1 MTEPKKTTAQKKK
14 TAKPKAKN
22 KNLEIVGYK
31 EEIKQLKDTALLSQA
46 NLINF
51 KRRTLDDIQSNKI
64 KIKTGIFTRF
74 ITTLDNLKLT
84 LNSLPKDKQF
94 KDWVKG
100 MEIIIK
106 NFEKSLNNEGLSEIN
121 PIKGDDF
128 DPSKHESLSIENTN
142 DSKLDG
148 KISQTIKNGYSMESS
163 IIRPAQVIL
172 SNYIKNNSQTGA

>member
-1 MTEPKKTTAQKKK
+1 MTELKKTTPKKK
-14 TAKPKAKN
+14 VAKKKAKN
-22 KNLEIVGYK
+22 KNLEIEGYK
-31 EEIKQLKDTALLSQA
+31 EEIKQLKDTALRSHA
-46 NLINF
+46 DLINF

-64 KIKTGIFTRF
+64 KIKTGIFTKF
-74 ITTLDNLKLT
+74 ITTLDDLKLT

-94 KDWVKG
+94 KDWVTG

-106 NFEKSLNNEGLSEIN
+106 NFEKGLNNEGLSEIN

-128 DPSKHESLSIENTN
+128 DPSIHESLSIENTN

-148 KISQTIKNGYSMESS
+148 KISQTIKNGYSMENS

-172 SNYIKNNSQTGA
+172 SNYIKKNSK

>member
-1 MTEPKKTTAQKKK
+1 MTELKKTTPKKK
-14 TAKPKAKN
+14 GAKKRAKKKAKN
-22 KNLEIVGYK
+22 KNLEIEGYK
-31 EEIKQLKDTALLSQA
+31 EEIKQLKDTALRSHA
-46 NLINF
+46 DLINF

-64 KIKTGIFTRF
+64 KIKTGIFTKF
-74 ITTLDNLKLT
+74 ITTLDDLKLT

-94 KDWVKG
+94 KDWVTG

-148 KISQTIKNGYSMESS
+148 KISQTIKNGYSMENS

-172 SNYIKNNSQTGA
+172 SNYIKKNSK

>member
-1 MTEPKKTTAQKKK
+1 MTKPKNPISKKNTSKKK
-14 TAKPKAKN
+14 VTKPKAKN
-22 KNLEIVGYK
+22 KNLEIESYK
-31 EEIKQLKDTALLSQA
+31 EEIKQLKDAALRSQA
-46 NLINF
+46 DLINF
-51 KRRTLDDIQSNKI
+51 KRRTLDDIQSNKT

-74 ITTLDNLKLT
+74 ITTLDDLKLT

-94 KDWVKG
+94 KDWMTG

-128 DPSKHESLSIENTN
+128 DPSKHESLSVENTN

-148 KISQTIKNGYSMESS
+148 KISQTIRNGYSIENS

-172 SNYIKNNSQTGA
+172 SNYIKKNS

>member
-1 MTEPKKTTAQKKK
+1 MTELKKTTPKKK
-14 TAKPKAKN
+14 VAKNKAKN
-22 KNLEIVGYK
+22 KNLEIEGYK
-31 EEIKQLKDTALLSQA
+31 EEIKQLKDTALRSHA
-46 NLINF
+46 DLINF

-64 KIKTGIFTRF
+64 KIKTGIFTKF
-74 ITTLDNLKLT
+74 ITTLDDLKLT

-94 KDWVKG
+94 KDWVTG

-106 NFEKSLNNEGLSEIN
+106 NFEKGLNNEGLSEIN

-128 DPSKHESLSIENTN
+128 DPSIHESLSIENTN

-148 KISQTIKNGYSMESS
+148 KISQTIKNGYSMENS

-172 SNYIKNNSQTGA
+172 SNYIKK

>member
-1 MTEPKKTTAQKKK
+1 MTELKKTTPKKK
-14 TAKPKAKN
+14 VAKKKAKI
-22 KNLEIVGYK
+22 KGYK
-31 EEIKQLKDTALLSQA
+31 EEIKQLKDTALRSHA
-46 NLINF
+46 DLINF

-64 KIKTGIFTRF
+64 KIKTGIFTKF
-74 ITTLDNLKLT
+74 ITTLDDLKLT

-94 KDWVKG
+94 KDWVTG

-106 NFEKSLNNEGLSEIN
+106 NFEKGLNNEGLSEIN

-128 DPSKHESLSIENTN
+128 DPSIHESLSIENTN

-148 KISQTIKNGYSMESS
+148 KISQTIKNGYSMENS

-172 SNYIKNNSQTGA
+172 SNYIKK

>member
-1 MTEPKKTTAQKKK
+1 MTELKKTTPKKK
-14 TAKPKAKN
+14 GAKKRAKN
-22 KNLEIVGYK
+22 KNLEIKGYK
-31 EEIKQLKDTALLSQA
+31 EEIKQLKDTALRSHA
-46 NLINF
+46 DLINF

-64 KIKTGIFTRF
+64 KIKTGIFTKF
-74 ITTLDNLKLT
+74 ITTLDDLKLT
-84 LNSLPKDKQF
+84 LNSLPKEKQF
-94 KDWVKG
+94 KDWVTG

-128 DPSKHESLSIENTN
+128 DPSKHESLSIENTK

-148 KISQTIKNGYSMESS
+148 KISQTIKNGYSMENS

-172 SNYIKNNSQTGA
+172 SNYIKKNSK

>member
-1 MTEPKKTTAQKKK
+1 MTELKKTTPKKK
-14 TAKPKAKN
+14 GAKKRAKN
-22 KNLEIVGYK
+22 TNLETKGYK
-31 EEIKQLKDTALLSQA
+31 EEIKQLKDTALRSHA
-46 NLINF
+46 DLINF

-64 KIKTGIFTRF
+64 KIKTGIFTKF
-74 ITTLDNLKLT
+74 ITTLDDLKLT
-84 LNSLPKDKQF
+84 LNSLPKEKQF
-94 KDWVKG
+94 KDWVTG

-148 KISQTIKNGYSMESS
+148 KISQTIKNGYSMENS

-172 SNYIKNNSQTGA
+172 SNYIKK

>member
-1 MTEPKKTTAQKKK
+1 MTELKKTTPKKK
-14 TAKPKAKN
+14 LAKKKAKN
-22 KNLEIVGYK
+22 KKLEIKEYK
-31 EEIKQLKDTALLSQA
+31 EEIKQLKDTALRSHA
-46 NLINF
+46 DLINF

-64 KIKTGIFTRF
+64 KIKTGIFTKF
-74 ITTLDNLKLT
+74 ITTLDDLKLT
-84 LNSLPKDKQF
+84 LNSLPKEKQF
-94 KDWVKG
+94 KDWVTG

-106 NFEKSLNNEGLSEIN
+106 NFEKGLNNEGLSEIN

-148 KISQTIKNGYSMESS
+148 KISQTIKNGYSMENS

-172 SNYIKNNSQTGA
+172 SNYIKKNSK

>member
-1 MTEPKKTTAQKKK
+1 MTELKKTTPKKK
-14 TAKPKAKN
+14 VAKKKAIN
-22 KNLEIVGYK
+22 KKLEIKEYK
-31 EEIKQLKDTALLSQA
+31 EEIKQLKDTALRSHA
-46 NLINF
+46 DLINF

-64 KIKTGIFTRF
+64 KIKTGIFTKF
-74 ITTLDNLKLT
+74 ITTLDDLKLT

-94 KDWVKG
+94 KDWVTG

-128 DPSKHESLSIENTN
+128 DPSIHESLSIENTN

-148 KISQTIKNGYSMESS
+148 KISQTIKNGYSMENS

-172 SNYIKNNSQTGA
+172 SNYIKKNSK

>member
-1 MTEPKKTTAQKKK
+1 MTELKKTTPKKK
-14 TAKPKAKN
+14 LAKNKAKN
-22 KNLEIVGYK
+22 KKLEIKEYK
-31 EEIKQLKDTALLSQA
+31 EEIKQLKDTALRSHA
-46 NLINF
+46 DLINF

-64 KIKTGIFTRF
+64 KIKTGIFTKF
-74 ITTLDNLKLT
+74 ITTLDDLKLT

-94 KDWVKG
+94 RDWVTG

-106 NFEKSLNNEGLSEIN
+106 NFEKGLNNEGLSEIN

-148 KISQTIKNGYSMESS
+148 KISQTIKNGYSMENS

-172 SNYIKNNSQTGA
+172 SNYIKKNSK

>member
-1 MTEPKKTTAQKKK
+1 MTELKKTTPKKK
-14 TAKPKAKN
+14 VAKKRAIN
-22 KNLEIVGYK
+22 KNLEIKGYK
-31 EEIKQLKDTALLSQA
+31 EEIKQLKDTALRSHA
-46 NLINF
+46 DLINF

-64 KIKTGIFTRF
+64 KIKTGIFTKF
-74 ITTLDNLKLT
+74 ITTLDDLKLT

-94 KDWVKG
+94 KDWVTG

-106 NFEKSLNNEGLSEIN
+106 NLEKGLNNEGLSEIN

-128 DPSKHESLSIENTN
+128 DPSKHESLSIENTH

-148 KISQTIKNGYSMESS
+148 KISQTIKNGYSMENS

-172 SNYIKNNSQTGA
+172 SNYIKKNSK